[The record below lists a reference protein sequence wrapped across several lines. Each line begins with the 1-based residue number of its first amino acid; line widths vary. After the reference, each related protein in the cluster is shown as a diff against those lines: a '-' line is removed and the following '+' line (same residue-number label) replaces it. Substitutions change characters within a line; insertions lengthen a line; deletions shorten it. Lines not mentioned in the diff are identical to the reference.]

1 MKRKYLTPDDEK
13 HIKEIFSSSKK
24 QHDKTFAVEDYC
36 AENNIDYNRVS
47 GIIDSFRFIRNAS
60 GFIKNE

>member
-13 HIKEIFSSSKK
+13 YIKAVFNSNKK
-24 QHDKTFAVEDYC
+24 QHEKTFAVEDYC

-47 GIIDSFRFIRNAS
+47 GLIDSFRFMRNAS
-60 GFIKNE
+60 GLISD